1 MAYIINS
8 NSNTLVSGTSGNDTI
23 VNGGGKNITVEA
35 GKGHDKFTNNGTNVK
50 VYMGDGCD
58 KVWNNVGS
66 NVVIN
71 LGKGSDFA
79 ASEKNAT
86 YVTINGGDG
95 NEIIHNH
102 SQYSTVNG
110 GAGNDTIYDNNSN
123 LLLNGDDGNDVIV
136 SGHLG
141 NPGVWHYET
150 YNVEMAHT
158 DLETLVADTSAD
170 ATATKLVTIIG
181 GTGDDSIALGSKTSK
196 HVVKYANG
204 DGNDVIYGFN
214 SGATLYITNGN
225 YSTTKSGDDVIVKV
239 GSGSITLKNAKDK
252 TLNIQGTLDSGGGGS
267 LPTGLTYNSDKT
279 EITASKKF
287 KGSSINLTKYPKV
300 KSLDASA
307 VTKKLK
313 ITGNSLDNEIKGGSG
328 NDTISGGAGSDTLI
342 GGKGNDVL
350 TGGKGNDVFVYSKGN
365 DVIKDY
371 TAGQDKI
378 ELDGATIKNWKIS
391 GKDVIFT
398 TTAGKITVKDGK
410 GKKITITETKTYNS
424 SSSALL
430 AENNFATADN
440 LSGIVKN
447 NLTATDFKL
456 EPKNFENLSQE
467 NLITFA
473 AE

>member
-1 MAYIINS
+1 MADFYGSNQVFQGTDESENLVLYGMNS
-8 NSNTLVSGTSGNDTI
+8 TLYGNGGNDTITVVEVSTFSPYKNNVVFGGDGNDHISMGDIGKMYGDSGNDTL
-23 VNGGGKNITVEA
+23 VVGGNNI
-35 GKGHDKFTNNGTNVK
+35 
-50 VYMGDGCD
+50 
-58 KVWNNVGS
+58 
-66 NVVIN
+66 
-71 LGKGSDFA
+71 FA
-79 ASEKNAT
+79 
-86 YVTINGGDG
+86 D
-95 NEIIHNH
+95 
-102 SQYSTVNG
+102 
-110 GAGNDTIYDNNSN
+110 
-123 LLLNGDDGNDVIV
+123 
-136 SGHLG
+136 
-141 NPGVWHYET
+141 
-150 YNVEMAHT
+150 
-158 DLETLVADTSAD
+158 
-170 ATATKLVTIIG
+170 G
-181 GTGDDSIALGSKTSK
+181 GTGDDNIIIKPATGVFFTGGKGSDTFTIQSQNGKVEATVMDMTSRDSLYIDSSAKKFTYKIEDGSMILSDADNTFKLTFDDVSKASTLADVQVKYYMGNKTS
-196 HVVKYANG
+196 
-204 DGNDVIYGFN
+204 
-214 SGATLYITNGN
+214 TLGKLLGI
-225 YSTTKSGDDVIVKV
+225 SS
-239 GSGSITLKNAKDK
+239 S
-252 TLNIQGTLDSGGGGS
+252 SGGGG
-267 LPTGLTYNSDKT
+267 LPTGLTYNGDKT

-287 KGSSINLTKYPKV
+287 KGSSIDLTKYPKV

-328 NDTISGGAGSDTLI
+328 NDTIPGGAGSDTLI

-378 ELDGATIKNWKIS
+378 ELDGATIKNWKVS

-440 LSGIVKN
+440 LSAIVEN
-447 NLTATDFKL
+447 DLTATDFKL
-456 EPKNFENLSQE
+456 EPKNFENLAQE